1 MRHHFYTMLF
11 GAFVLASAFGE
22 ADPFNSN
29 GDEVQTETTIE
40 EESQTQEPNVGEV
53 DGEGTQSETTED
65 QIGVFFGENAGRSE
79 AGTEEEILLETTNDE
94 PSPAENVETVD
105 TPAEE
110 IQPNQQPNVGDD
122 SAVETDTPAEEIQ
135 PNQQPNVGDDSP
147 VETDTPAEEI
157 QPKTDVDQEPTM
169 SHPPKDVGFF
179 EMIRSFFSVF
189 TESASPSPVQ
199 VSNPTPRT
207 VGRYFFSH
215 DSDEDSH
222 SFEDDDISDEMPMP
236 VQLAQIKQFVRT
248 NTPTDRVRTDQHE
261 AHPVVNQAAKQHVVG
276 RSQTPAPSSRSVY
289 VITDSDE
296 YDYDHSYE
304 QDMSLEV
311 DYDLLPEIRRFLEP
325 TIGHGEVIN
334 HYEEPGGGLLM
345 GTQDILEN
353 PIFQQKMQ
361 EIDNRLKRASGANGK
376 RLMEKYAE
384 ALAVHSTPSLNMA
397 STSVTFSC
405 FLPFFITCLL
415 ARLS

>member
-29 GDEVQTETTIE
+29 GGEVQTETMIE

-135 PNQQPNVGDDSP
+135 P
-147 VETDTPAEEI
+147 
-157 QPKTDVDQEPTM
+157 KTDVDQEPTM

-199 VSNPTPRT
+199 VNNPTPRT

-276 RSQTPAPSSRSVY
+276 RSQTPAPSSRSVF

-345 GTQDILEN
+345 DTQDILEN